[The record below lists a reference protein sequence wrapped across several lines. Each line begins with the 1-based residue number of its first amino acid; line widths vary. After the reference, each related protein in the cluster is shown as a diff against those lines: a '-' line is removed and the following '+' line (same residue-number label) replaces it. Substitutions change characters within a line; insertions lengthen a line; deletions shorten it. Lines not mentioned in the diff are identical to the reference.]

1 MQIARTIKEVSRPPH
16 GAGPVA
22 LVPTMG
28 CLHEGHLSL
37 VRRARAESNRVVVSI
52 FVNPT
57 QFGPSEDFG
66 KYPRDEARDIALLEH
81 EGVDVVFLPKVDEIF
96 PPGFNRWVDVEG
108 PLGQRLEGACRPGHF
123 RGVATAVS
131 RLLEIVQPDRA
142 YFGQKDAQQLLVVRK
157 LVSDMGLA
165 IEIVGCPIVRE
176 SDGLAMSSRNV
187 YLSPSER
194 QVALSLPRAL
204 SLAARLV
211 EFERERDPQVV
222 IDCAAEVLYREPAL
236 CLEYLAVADATTLS
250 DIALLDRPALLL
262 AAVRIGATRLIDNW
276 LLSPE

>member
-1 MQIARTIKEVSRPPH
+1 M
-16 GAGPVA
+16 
-22 LVPTMG
+22 
-28 CLHEGHLSL
+28 
-37 VRRARAESNRVVVSI
+37 VVTV

-66 KYPRDEARDIALLEH
+66 KYPRDEARDIALLEQ
-81 EGVDVVFLPKVDEIF
+81 EGVDVVFLPKVGEIF
-96 PPGFNRWVDVEG
+96 PPGFDHWIDVEG
-108 PLGQRLEGACRPGHF
+108 PLAQRLEGACRPGHF

-157 LVSDMGLA
+157 LVSDMSLTV
-165 IEIVGCPIVRE
+165 EIVGCPIVRE
-176 SDGLAMSSRNV
+176 ADGLAMSSRNI
-187 YLSPSER
+187 YLSPRER
-194 QVALSLPRAL
+194 QVALSLPKAL

-211 EFERERDPQVV
+211 EFEGERDPQVI
-222 IDCAAEVLYREPAL
+222 IDCAAEVLRREPAL
-236 CLEYLAVADATTLS
+236 YLEYLTVADAETLS
-250 DIALLDRPALLL
+250 DIAVLDRPALLL

>member
-1 MQIARTIKEVSRPPH
+1 MQIARTIEEVSRGPRR
-16 GAGPVA
+16 AGPVG

-28 CLHEGHLSL
+28 YLHEGHLSL
-37 VRRARAESNRVVVSI
+37 VRRARTESNKVVVTV

-57 QFGPSEDFG
+57 QFGPSEDFA
-66 KYPRDEARDIALLEH
+66 KYPRDEARDIALLEQ
-81 EGVDVVFLPKVDEIF
+81 EGVDVVFLPCVDEIF
-96 PPGFNRWVDVEG
+96 PPGFNHWVDVEG
-108 PLGQRLEGACRPGHF
+108 PLAQRLDGEYRPGHF

-165 IEIVGCPIVRE
+165 VEIVGCPIVRE
-176 SDGLAMSSRNV
+176 ADGLAMSSRNI

-211 EFERERDPQVV
+211 EFEGERDPQAV
-222 IDCAAEVLYREPAL
+222 IDCAADVLRGEPAL
-236 CLEYLAVADATTLS
+236 HLEYLTVADAATLS
-250 DIALLDRPALLL
+250 DIAVLDRPALLL

-276 LLSPE
+276 LLSP